1 MKRPYKPR
9 PTMRRK
15 YELTRS
21 PVVVEEGVNEEP
33 PPGDQSTGPSRESEE
48 PLKEASELISQATSA
63 VNEQGRQVRVGP

>member
-9 PTMRRK
+9 PSMRRK

-33 PPGDQSTGPSRESEE
+33 PGEREEA
-48 PLKEASELISQATSA
+48 LKEASELISQATSA
-63 VNEQGRQVRVGP
+63 VNEQGQQVRVGP